1 MKNRTEFARRRKN
14 LMQQIG
20 HDGIAIIATAPVR
33 QRNRDIDHPF
43 RPDSDFVYLTGFEE
57 PEAVAVLIP
66 GRAQGQFIIF
76 CRERNPKMETWD
88 GHRAGLE
95 GAQALYGADDSFPF
109 SDIDEI
115 LPGLMEGREKVYYAM
130 GCNPNFDQQ
139 VFSWLSQ
146 LKKQQRAGVHAPGE
160 IIALDH
166 LLHEMRLYKSAV
178 EIKSMKR
185 AAEISAEAHRRAM
198 QFTRPG
204 VKEYQVE
211 AEIIHIFMQND
222 ARSAAY
228 PSIVGG
234 GSNSCILHYTE
245 NSETLKNG
253 ELLLIDAGAEYEYYA
268 ADITRTFPVNGR
280 FSRAQRK
287 LYQVVLNAQYAAIEQ
302 AKPGNHWN
310 QPHEAAVKVIT
321 EGLVELGLLK
331 GRISTLI
338 KNGAY
343 QKFYMHRTG
352 HWLGMDV
359 HDVGEYKEG
368 DVWRTLEPGMVLTI
382 EPGLYIPAGSKKVDK
397 KWWNIGIRI
406 EDDVL
411 ITKDG
416 NEVLSAGIVKE
427 PAEIEAL
434 MAGNSVK

>member
-1 MKNRTEFARRRKN
+1 
-14 LMQQIG
+14 MQQIG
-20 HDGIAIIATAPVR
+20 DDGIAIIATAPVR

-66 GRAQGQFIIF
+66 GREQGQFIIF

-88 GHRAGLE
+88 GYRAGLE
-95 GAQALYGADDSFPF
+95 GAQEIYGADDAFP
-109 SDIDEI
+109 SNDIDEI

-139 VFSWLSQ
+139 VFGWLSQ

-178 EIKSMKR
+178 EIKSMRR
-185 AAEISAEAHRRAM
+185 AAEISAEAHKRAM

-211 AEIIHIFMQND
+211 AEIIHTFMQND

-234 GSNSCILHYTE
+234 GSNSCILHYIE

-287 LYQVVLNAQYAAIEQ
+287 LYQVVLDAQYAAIEQ

-331 GRISTLI
+331 GRLSTLI

-343 QKFYMHRTG
+343 KRFYMHRTG

-416 NEVLSAGIVKE
+416 NEVLSAGIIKE
-427 PAEIEAL
+427 PTEIEAL
-434 MAGNSVK
+434 MAEAQA

>member
-1 MKNRTEFARRRKN
+1 
-14 LMQQIG
+14 MQQIG
-20 HDGIAIIATAPVR
+20 DDGIAIIATAPVR

-66 GRAQGQFIIF
+66 GREQGQFIIF

-88 GHRAGLE
+88 GYRAGLE
-95 GAQALYGADDSFPF
+95 GAQKIYGADDAFP
-109 SDIDEI
+109 SNDIDEI

-139 VFSWLSQ
+139 VFGWLSQ

-178 EIKSMKR
+178 EIKSMRR
-185 AAEISAEAHRRAM
+185 AAEISAEAHKRAM

-211 AEIIHIFMQND
+211 AEIIHTFMQND

-234 GSNSCILHYTE
+234 GSNSCILHYIE
-245 NSETLKNG
+245 NNETLKNG

-287 LYQVVLNAQYAAIEQ
+287 LYQVVLDAQYAAIEQ

-331 GRISTLI
+331 GRLSTLI

-343 QKFYMHRTG
+343 KRFYMHRTG

-427 PAEIEAL
+427 AAEIEAL
-434 MAGNSVK
+434 MAGAQA

>member
-1 MKNRTEFARRRKN
+1 
-14 LMQQIG
+14 MQQIG

-66 GRAQGQFIIF
+66 GREQGQFIIF

-88 GHRAGLE
+88 GYRAGLE
-95 GAQALYGADDSFPF
+95 VAQEIYGADDSFPF
-109 SDIDEI
+109 NDIDEI

-139 VFSWLSQ
+139 VFGWLSQ

-166 LLHEMRLYKSAV
+166 LLHEMRLYKSAI
-178 EIKSMKR
+178 EIKSMRR
-185 AAEISAEAHRRAM
+185 AAEISAEAHKRAM

-211 AEIIHIFMQND
+211 AEIIHTFMQND

-234 GSNSCILHYTE
+234 GSNSCILHYIE

-302 AKPGNHWN
+302 ARPGNHWN

-321 EGLVELGLLK
+321 EGLIELGLLK
-331 GRISTLI
+331 GRLSTLI

-343 QKFYMHRTG
+343 KRFYMHRTG

-427 PAEIEAL
+427 AAEIEAL
-434 MAGNSVK
+434 MAESPA

>member
-1 MKNRTEFARRRKN
+1 
-14 LMQQIG
+14 MQQIG
-20 HDGIAIIATAPVR
+20 DDGIAIIATAPVR

-66 GRAQGQFIIF
+66 GREQGQFIIF

-88 GHRAGLE
+88 GYRAGLE
-95 GAQALYGADDSFPF
+95 GAQKIYGADDAFPF
-109 SDIDEI
+109 NDIDEI

-139 VFSWLSQ
+139 VFGWLSQ

-178 EIKSMKR
+178 EIKSMRR
-185 AAEISAEAHRRAM
+185 AAEISAEAHKRAM

-211 AEIIHIFMQND
+211 AEIIHTFMQND

-234 GSNSCILHYTE
+234 GSNSCILHYIE
-245 NSETLKNG
+245 NNETLKNG

-287 LYQVVLNAQYAAIEQ
+287 LYQVVLDAQYAAIEQ

-331 GRISTLI
+331 GRLSTLI

-343 QKFYMHRTG
+343 KRFYMHRTG

-427 PAEIEAL
+427 AAEIEAL
-434 MAGNSVK
+434 MAGAQA

>member
-1 MKNRTEFARRRKN
+1 MKNKTEFARRRKN

-20 HDGIAIIATAPVR
+20 LDGIAIIATAPVR
-33 QRNRDIDHPF
+33 QRNRDIDHPY
-43 RPDSDFVYLTGFEE
+43 RPDSDFIYLTGFEE

-66 GRAQGQFIIF
+66 GREQGQFIIF

-95 GAQALYGADDSFPF
+95 GAQAIYGADDAFPF
-109 SDIDEI
+109 NDIDEI

-139 VFSWLSQ
+139 VFGWLNQ

-185 AAEISAEAHRRAM
+185 AAEISADAHKRAM

-211 AEIIHIFMQND
+211 AEIIHTFMQSD
-222 ARSAAY
+222 ARSTAY

-234 GSNSCILHYTE
+234 GANGCILHYIE

-287 LYQVVLNAQYAAIEQ
+287 IYQVVLNAQYAAIEQ

-331 GRISTLI
+331 GRVSTLI

-343 QKFYMHRTG
+343 KRFYMHRTG

-368 DVWRTLEPGMVLTI
+368 DVWRTLEPGMVFTI
-382 EPGLYIPAGSKKVDK
+382 EPGIYIPAGSNKVDK
-397 KWWNIGIRI
+397 RWWNIGIRI

-416 NEVLSAGIVKE
+416 NEVLSAAIVKE
-427 PAEIEAL
+427 PADIEAL
-434 MAGNSVK
+434 MAEARA

>member
-1 MKNRTEFARRRKN
+1 MKNRAEHTRRRKN

-20 HDGIAIIATAPVR
+20 DDGIAIIATAPVR
-33 QRNRDIDHPF
+33 QRNRDVDYIF
-43 RPDSDFVYLTGFEE
+43 RPDSDFIYLTGFEE

-66 GRAQGQFIIF
+66 GRSQGEFIIF
-76 CRERNPKMETWD
+76 CRERNPEMETWD
-88 GHRAGLE
+88 GYRAGLE
-95 GAQALYGADDSFPF
+95 GAQEIYGADDSFPIT
-109 SDIDEI
+109 DIDDI

-130 GCNPNFDQQ
+130 GCNTNFDQQ
-139 VFSWLSQ
+139 VLGWLNQ

-166 LLHEMRLYKSAV
+166 LLHEMRLYKSAA
-178 EIKSMKR
+178 EIKAMR
-185 AAEISAEAHRRAM
+185 TAAQISAEAHKRAM
-198 QFTRPG
+198 RFTQPG

-211 AEIIHIFMQND
+211 AEIIHTFMHGG

-234 GSNSCILHYTE
+234 GSNGCILHYIE
-245 NSETLKNG
+245 NSDTLKKG
-253 ELLLIDAGAEYEYYA
+253 ELLLIDAGAEYDYYA
-268 ADITRTFPVNGR
+268 ADITRTFPVSGR

-287 LYQVVLNAQYAAIEQ
+287 LYQIVLNAQYAAIEQ
-302 AKPGNHWN
+302 VKPGNHWN
-310 QPHEAAVKVIT
+310 QPHEAAVRVIT
-321 EGLVELGLLK
+321 EGLVELGILK
-331 GRISTLI
+331 GRVSTLI

-343 QKFYMHRTG
+343 RKFYMHRTG

-382 EPGLYIPAGSKKVDK
+382 EPGLYIPANSKKVDK

-411 ITKDG
+411 VTKDG
-416 NEVLSAGIVKE
+416 PDVLSADIVKE
-427 PAEIEAL
+427 IAGIEAL
-434 MAGNSVK
+434 MAEAPA

>member
-1 MKNRTEFARRRKN
+1 MKNRAEHTRRRKN
-14 LMQQIG
+14 LMHQIG
-20 HDGIAIIATAPVR
+20 DDGIAIIATSPVR
-33 QRNRDIDHPF
+33 QRNRDVDHTF
-43 RPDSDFVYLTGFEE
+43 RPDSDFIYLTGFEE

-66 GRAQGQFIIF
+66 GRSQGEFIIF
-76 CRERNPKMETWD
+76 CRERNPDMETWD
-88 GHRAGLE
+88 GYRAGLE
-95 GAQALYGADDSFPF
+95 GAQEIYGADDSFPIT
-109 SDIDEI
+109 DIDDI

-130 GCNPNFDQQ
+130 GCNTNFDQQ
-139 VFSWLSQ
+139 VLGWLKQ
-146 LKKQQRAGVHAPGE
+146 LKKQQRAGIHAPGE

-166 LLHEMRLYKSAV
+166 LLHEMRLYKSAA
-178 EIKSMKR
+178 EIKSMR
-185 AAEISAEAHRRAM
+185 TAAQISAEAHKRAM
-198 QFTRPG
+198 RFTQPG

-211 AEIIHIFMQND
+211 AEIMHTFMQNG

-234 GSNSCILHYTE
+234 GSNSCILHYIE
-245 NSETLKNG
+245 NSETLKKG
-253 ELLLIDAGAEYEYYA
+253 ELLLIDAGAEYDYYA
-268 ADITRTFPVNGR
+268 ADITRTFPISGR

-287 LYQVVLNAQYAAIEQ
+287 LYQIVLNAQYAAIEQ
-302 AKPGNHWN
+302 VKPGNHWN

-338 KNGAY
+338 KNSAY
-343 QKFYMHRTG
+343 RKFYMHRTG

-368 DVWRTLEPGMVLTI
+368 DVWRELEPGMVLTI
-382 EPGLYIPAGSKKVDK
+382 EPGLYIPANTKKIDK

-411 ITKDG
+411 VTKDG
-416 NEVLSAGIVKE
+416 CEVLSAGIVKE
-427 PAEIEAL
+427 IDEIEAL
-434 MAGNSVK
+434 MAESPA